1 MEKRDGTVVCGRGM
15 VSTFVKRID
24 NGTLPRGRKK
34 RTSNGGVDN
43 GTRLIGDD
51 YMVSNK
57 GSRK

>member
-1 MEKRDGTVVCGRGM
+1 M